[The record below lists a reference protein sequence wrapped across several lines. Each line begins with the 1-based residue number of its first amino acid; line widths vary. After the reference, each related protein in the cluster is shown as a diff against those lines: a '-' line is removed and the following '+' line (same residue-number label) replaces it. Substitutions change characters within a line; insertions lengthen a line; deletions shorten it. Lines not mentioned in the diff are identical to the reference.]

1 MFRLPPDP
9 PKQRAFGK
17 SVTAHY
23 KRIGLSRDEFAE
35 RIGISTRYLRK
46 IESGLARPSSDVML
60 PILASFTAVDYQKL
74 EECFRECQP
83 RRAAVLDSAS
93 PFVLAQ
99 LQ

>member
-1 MFRLPPDP
+1 MDGVLPDP
-9 PKQRAFGK
+9 EKQRAFGK
-17 SVTAHY
+17 GVRAC
-23 KRIGLSRDEFAE
+23 RERLELSKDEFAE

-60 PILASFTAVDYQKL
+60 PILFCFETPDYAKL
-74 EECFRECQP
+74 GEFFRACRP
-83 RRAAVLDSAS
+83 RRAAVLDRAS